1 MKPIK
6 GKTYRLKD
14 GDRILRGIYSGEEDG
29 SFTIYKFFIFDDTDD
44 RKWFSESE
52 IIEEIEPKERQRIH
66 GKDRNPKHGDFSDYE
81 VRCMVANYCRDITV
95 GVAGWGVP
103 FTVWVELKGL
113 AKFENGSLYKL
124 EKPTC
129 ECEMC
134 DGRRA
139 AHEELEECLDNL
151 EVDDRVK
158 VINPDYTLSLGQE
171 GFISEIVED
180 EIMVNFTGGWRGW
193 FNKEDVEKIK

>member
-1 MKPIK
+1 M
-6 GKTYRLKD
+6 T
-14 GDRILRGIYSGEEDG
+14 
-29 SFTIYKFFIFDDTDD
+29 
-44 RKWFSESE
+44 
-52 IIEEIEPKERQRIH
+52 
-66 GKDRNPKHGDFSDYE
+66 
-81 VRCMVANYCRDITV
+81 
-95 GVAGWGVP
+95 GWGVP
-103 FTVWVELKGL
+103 FTVWVDLKGL

-129 ECEMC
+129 ECEIC

-158 VINPDYTLSLGQE
+158 VINPDYTLSFGEE
-171 GFISEIVED
+171 GFISEIIED

-193 FNKEDVEKIK
+193 YNKEDVEKIK